1 MIFSRSVPEEV
12 ISLNNKKKKGV
23 MLIWFY
29 ADWCTHCR
37 NMEEEWEKLSKTHP
51 MGLKLAKVESSNMND
66 YEKSPGEKELVGYPT
81 LRLYNNNKVIK
92 EYDGDRSYASIYKF
106 ANEYL
111 KKMNRSDK
119 NKLSIVRAKKKN
131 NINGKL
137 IQSIVKHK
145 KKTKKSKKL
154 VTVKNNKNNNNKKS
168 GKKTKKP
175 ANKSK
180 KGKSKK

>member
-29 ADWCTHCR
+29 ADWCGHCR
-37 NMEEEWEKLSKTHP
+37 NMEGEWEKLKDTPP
-51 MGLKLAKVESSNMND
+51 MGLNLAKVESSNMGD
-66 YEKSPGEKELVGYPT
+66 YEKSPGEKELIGYPT
-81 LRLYNNNKVIK
+81 LRLYNNNKLIR

-111 KKMNRSDK
+111 KKMKRSNG
-119 NKLSIVRAKKKN
+119 NKISIIRAKKKN

-137 IQSIVKHK
+137 IQSILRHK
-145 KKTKKSKKL
+145 KNTKKSKKL
-154 VTVKNNKNNNNKKS
+154 VTVKKNKNNKKT

-175 ANKSK
+175 VNKSRKVKAK
-180 KGKSKK
+180 K